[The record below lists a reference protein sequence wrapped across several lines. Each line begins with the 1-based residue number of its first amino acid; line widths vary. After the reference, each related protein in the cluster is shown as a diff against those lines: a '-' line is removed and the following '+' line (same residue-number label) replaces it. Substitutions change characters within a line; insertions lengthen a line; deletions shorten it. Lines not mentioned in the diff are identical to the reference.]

1 MSNAVRAYARAQ
13 DRIHVTRQARTA
25 LIASALLTA
34 ALYAVPF
41 GGFLIYPLLLLST
54 LAHEL
59 GHGLTAQVLGGEFR
73 EFYMGPDG
81 SGMAVHA
88 GPSGHV
94 LEAMVSAGGL
104 VGPALVAALCFALA
118 RRERVAR
125 WALGLLGAGCLAA
138 VALVV
143 NNPFGRWYV
152 GIGGLVLAVL
162 AVRARAA
169 LAQSALVFLAVQLA
183 LSVFSRADYLFTD
196 TAVTSG
202 GTMPSD
208 TAQIAAALGG
218 PYWLWGA
225 ACGLFSVLVLVL
237 GLWLFVRGSTRL
249 ELSDLRTRA

>member
-1 MSNAVRAYARAQ
+1 MSTRERP
-13 DRIHVTRQARTA
+13 DVTRGARTA
-25 LIASALLTA
+25 LIGSAVLTA

-41 GGFLIYPLLLLST
+41 GGHLIYPLLLLST

-59 GHGLTAQVLGGEFR
+59 GHGLTAVALGGDFR
-73 EFYMGPDG
+73 EFYLWPDG

-104 VGPALVAALCFALA
+104 VGPALVAALFFALG

-125 WALGLLGAGCLAA
+125 WALGLVGAGGLAA
-138 VALVV
+138 VALVI

-152 GIGGLVLAVL
+152 GIVGLGLIAM
-162 AVRARAA
+162 AAAAPPA
-169 LAQSALVFLAVQLA
+169 LARSALVFLAVQLA

-202 GTMPSD
+202 GNMPSD
-208 TAQIAAALGG
+208 VAQIAAALGG

-225 ACGLFSVLVLVL
+225 ACGLFSVLVLVF
-237 GLWLFVRGSTRL
+237 GLWLFLRGGARPPA
-249 ELSDLRTRA
+249 LSALRSR

>member
-1 MSNAVRAYARAQ
+1 MSTRVADRAHERPDVTRGARA
-13 DRIHVTRQARTA
+13 A
-25 LIASALLTA
+25 LVGSAVLTA

-41 GGFLIYPLLLLST
+41 GGLAIYPLLLLST

-59 GHGLTAQVLGGEFR
+59 GHGLTAVALGGQFR
-73 EFYMGPDG
+73 EFYLWPDG

-104 VGPALVAALCFALA
+104 VGPALVAALFFALA

-125 WALGLLGAGCLAA
+125 AALGLVGVGGLAA
-138 VALVV
+138 VLLVV

-152 GIGGLVLAVL
+152 GLASLTLV
-162 AVRARAA
+162 A
-169 LAQSALVFLAVQLA
+169 LAGVSPSIARSALVFLAVQLA
-183 LSVFSRADYLFTD
+183 LSVFSRGDYLFTD

-208 TAQIAAALGG
+208 VAQIAAALGG

-225 ACGLFSVLVLVL
+225 VCGLFSVLVLVF
-237 GLWLFVRGSTRL
+237 GLWLFLRGGTARRG
-249 ELSDLRTRA
+249 LSALRSR